1 MPTQLPADSSLFF
14 KLVRVVNLTA
24 RPFHD
29 SVAKQ
34 HSLTLNEWRAMVVLA
49 SHPGVS
55 ATEVC
60 EQTGLDKM
68 SVSRALAGLEKKERL
83 HRESD
88 PADQR
93 KSLLTLSPTGRKL
106 FARIGAQAQVREGQ
120 LFAGV
125 SGGELVQMSETLD
138 KLVAALKAET
148 PLPEA
153 DSLLK

>member
-55 ATEVC
+55 ATDVC
-60 EQTGLDKM
+60 ELTGLDKM
-68 SVSRALAGLEKKERL
+68 SVSRALAGLEKQERV

-106 FARIGAQAQVREGQ
+106 FTRIGAQAQVREGQ

-125 SGGELVQMSETLD
+125 SSAELVQMGAILD
-138 KLVAALKAET
+138 KLVAALRAEA
-148 PLPEA
+148 PALDAE
-153 DSLLK
+153 SLLK

>member
-1 MPTQLPADSSLFF
+1 MTQLPVDSSLFF

-29 SVAKQ
+29 SVSKQ
-34 HSLTLNEWRAMVVLA
+34 HSLSLNEWRAMVVLA

-68 SVSRALAGLEKKERL
+68 SVSRALAGLEKQDRL
-83 HRESD
+83 HRTSD

-93 KSLLTLSPTGRKL
+93 KSLLTLSPAGRKL

-125 SGGELVQMSETLD
+125 GSEELVQMNATLD
-138 KLVAALKAET
+138 KLVAALRAEAVAT
-148 PLPEA
+148 DVE
-153 DSLLK
+153 SL